1 MCRRVR
7 LAAVLIAAS
16 GIALAGQSPA
26 PAGQSQPPA
35 QPAAQSAPQT
45 PTFKVEVNY
54 VEVDA
59 VVTDQQGNFVSD
71 LKKEDFQVLED
82 GKPQSISTF
91 TLVNIPI
98 ERAGH
103 PLFTA
108 RPIEPDVR
116 SNARPFDGRIYVMVL
131 DDLHTL
137 PSRSI
142 LVRNAARK
150 FITEHFGANDLMA
163 IVQISGRSDAGQEFT
178 SSKRLLLASVD
189 KFMGRKIQSATA
201 GRIDTYFNQRNTL
214 QPGDKIDDPNDAER
228 GFDAR
233 NTLVALKNVSDWF
246 GSIHGRKKSI
256 LFISEGIDY
265 DITNVFDNPSATTI
279 IEDTRDVIRSATK
292 ADVSVYG
299 IDPRGLTDLGDE
311 TIEVQSFP
319 DDPSIGLDSRAFQN
333 ELQLSQDSLRVLAD
347 ETGGMAVV
355 NRNDFS
361 TAFDRIVR
369 DNSTYYVLAY
379 YPPSDKRD
387 GRFHNISVRVNRPGL
402 SVRARK
408 GYAAPKGKPP
418 APVASGTGA
427 SPEVRD
433 ALNSP
438 LPLSGLTLSVFAA
451 PFKGTAPNSS
461 VLLGAELLGRDLKLG
476 TNDKVEL
483 SYLAIDAQGKIRGGN
498 TDTLT
503 LNLKPETRSRVEQ
516 SGIRM
521 LNRLDLAPGR
531 YQLRFAAHDAEGGN
545 VGSVLYDLDVP
556 DFNKTPFAISG
567 LVMTSPA
574 GSQVPTAR
582 PDEQLRGVLPGPP
595 VSRRRFPQNDE
606 VAIYAEVYDN
616 QGGAAHKVDIVA
628 TVTSDEGRV
637 LFKNEETRDSSELQG
652 KHGGYGYTTRIPMK
666 DLAPGLY
673 VLKVEGRSHLGN
685 NVAAAREVEF
695 YVGNAA
701 PSDR

>member
-1 MCRRVR
+1 M
-7 LAAVLIAAS
+7 AS
-16 GIALAGQSPA
+16 GAALVAGQTPSAPQAPA
-26 PAGQSQPPA
+26 PAQ
-35 QPAAQSAPQT
+35 QPAAQAAPQT

-59 VVTDQQGNFVSD
+59 VVTNQQGNFVND
-71 LKKEDFQVLED
+71 LKKDDFQVLED

-98 ERAGH
+98 ERAQR
-103 PLFTA
+103 PLFA
-108 RPIEPDVR
+108 AQPIEPDVK
-116 SNARPFDGRIYVMVL
+116 SNIRPFDGRVYVMML

-137 PSRSI
+137 PQRSAR
-142 LVRNAARK
+142 VRNAARK
-150 FITEHFGANDLMA
+150 FIVEHMGSNDLMA
-163 IVQISGRSDAGQEFT
+163 VIHVSGRADAGQEFT
-178 SSKRLLLASVD
+178 SSKRLLLAAVD

-201 GRIDTYFNQRNTL
+201 GRIDTYFNQRNMI

-256 LFISEGIDY
+256 LLISEGIDY
-265 DITNVFDNPSATTI
+265 DINNVFDNPSATTI
-279 IEDTRDVIRSATK
+279 IEDTRDVIRAATK

-311 TIEVQSFP
+311 TIDVQSFP
-319 DDPSIGLDSRAFQN
+319 DDPSLGLDSRAFQN
-333 ELQLSQDSLRVLAD
+333 ELQLSQDSLRVLSD
-347 ETGGMAVV
+347 ETGGIAAV
-355 NRNDFS
+355 NRNDLS
-361 TAFDRIVR
+361 TAFDRIVK

-387 GRFHNISVRVNRPGL
+387 GRFHNITVRVNRPGL
-402 SVRARK
+402 TVRARK
-408 GYAAPKGKPP
+408 GYAAPKGKAP
-418 APVASGTGA
+418 APVATGTGA
-427 SPEVRD
+427 SAEVRD

-451 PFKGTAPNSS
+451 PFKGTAPNTS

-476 TNDKVEL
+476 ANDRVEL

-498 TDTLT
+498 TDTMT
-503 LNLKPETRSRVEQ
+503 LNLKPETRARVEQ

-531 YQLRFAAHDAEGGN
+531 YQLRFAAHDAAGGSI
-545 VGSVLYDLDVP
+545 GSVLYDLDVP
-556 DFNKTPFAISG
+556 DFNKAPFAISG
-567 LVMTSPA
+567 LVMTSVA

-595 VSRRRFPQNDE
+595 VGRRRFPQNDE

-616 QGGAAHKVDIVA
+616 QGKSPHKVDITA
-628 TVTSDEGRV
+628 TVTTDEGRV
-637 LFKNEETRDSSELQG
+637 MFKNEETRDSSELQG
-652 KHGGYGYTTRIPMK
+652 KRGGYGYTTRIPMK

-673 VLKVEGRSHLGN
+673 VLKVEGKSRLGN
-685 NVAAAREVEF
+685 STAAAREVQF
-695 YVGNAA
+695 YVGASGNG
-701 PSDR
+701 S